1 MNLRVGFHVSI
12 KGGIQNSIT
21 NALDIGCTAFQI
33 FTRSPRQWRLPELV
47 EADVESFKTYLK
59 KSGIEKNS
67 VAVHMPYLPNLAG
80 PDGELF
86 EKSVN
91 SFTSELI
98 RCSQLGIEYLVI
110 HLGSHKDLGRD
121 HGVNQLLKS
130 CGQAVDNYKSSF
142 KKNLDVTILLEN
154 SAGQKGSIGSKLE
167 ELGEILDK
175 LSNKTYC
182 VCLDTCHAFASGY
195 DLSTEEA
202 CNRFIN
208 EFDKTVGLES
218 LKFIHLNDSKHEIG
232 SHRDRH
238 ELFGHGKIGTKGL
251 STIIN
256 DKKMGNVPMVMEPDF
271 VSVEEDAKNLK
282 LIRKLRKQPN

>member
-1 MNLRVGFHVSI
+1 MNFRVGFHVSI
-12 KGGIQNSIT
+12 AGGIQNSIT

-33 FTRSPRQWRLPELV
+33 FTRSPRQWQAKNLV
-47 EADVESFKTYLK
+47 EADVGLFKTNLK

-67 VAVHMPYLPNLAG
+67 VAVHMPYLPNLSG

-86 EKSVN
+86 AKSLD
-91 SFTSELI
+91 SLALELK

-110 HLGSHKDLGRD
+110 HLGSHKEMGRD
-121 HGVNQLLKS
+121 HGMEQLLKS

-167 ELGEILDK
+167 EIGEILDK
-175 LSNKTYC
+175 LSSKTYG

-202 CNRFIN
+202 CKDFIG
-208 EFDKTVGLES
+208 EFDKNVGLEY
-218 LKFIHLNDSKHEIG
+218 LKFIHLNDSKYEVG
-232 SHRDRH
+232 SHLDRH
-238 ELFGHGKIGTKGL
+238 QLFGQGKIGAKGL

-256 DKKMGNVPMVMEPDF
+256 DKKMGNVPMVMEPEF
-271 VSVEEDAKNLK
+271 VSVEEDVKNLA
-282 LIRKLRKQPN
+282 LIRKYRKQPK

>member
-1 MNLRVGFHVSI
+1 MNFRVGFHVSI
-12 KGGIQNSIT
+12 AGGIQNSIT

-33 FTRSPRQWRLPELV
+33 FTRSPRQWQANELL
-47 EADVESFKTYLK
+47 EADVELFKTNLK

-67 VAVHMPYLPNLAG
+67 VAVHMPYLPNLSG

-86 EKSVN
+86 DKSLD
-91 SFTSELI
+91 SFARELK

-110 HLGSHKDLGRD
+110 HLGSHKDMGRD
-121 HGVNQLLKS
+121 HGVQQLLKS
-130 CGQAVDNYKSSF
+130 CGKAVDNYKSSF

-175 LSNKTYC
+175 LSNKTYGI
-182 VCLDTCHAFASGY
+182 CLDTCHAFASGY

-202 CNRFIN
+202 CKRFIN
-208 EFDKTVGLES
+208 DFDETVGLDS

-232 SHRDRH
+232 SRRDRH
-238 ELFGHGKIGTKGL
+238 ELFGNGKIGAKGL

-256 DKKMGNVPMVMEPDF
+256 DKKMGNVPMVMEPDK
-271 VSVEEDAKNLK
+271 VSNEEDIKNLA
-282 LIRKLRKQPN
+282 LIRKFRKQSK

>member
-1 MNLRVGFHVSI
+1 MNFRLGFHVSSA
-12 KGGIQNSIT
+12 GGVQNAIT

-33 FTRSPRQWRLPELV
+33 FTRSPKQWDAKDLVDTNVEL
-47 EADVESFKTYLK
+47 FKANLK

-67 VAVHMPYLPNLAG
+67 VAVHMPYLPNLSG

-86 EKSVN
+86 EKSLN
-91 SFTSELI
+91 SLTIELE

-110 HLGSHKDLGRD
+110 HLGSHKDKGRD
-121 HGVNQLLKS
+121 HGVEQLLKS

-142 KKNLDVTILLEN
+142 KRKLDVTILLEN

-167 ELGEILDK
+167 EVGEILDK
-175 LSNKTYC
+175 LSSKTYGI
-182 VCLDTCHAFASGY
+182 CLDTCHAFASGY
-195 DLSTEEA
+195 DLSTEET
-202 CNRFIN
+202 CKGFIG

-218 LKFIHLNDSKHEIG
+218 LKFIHLNDSKYEVG
-232 SHRDRH
+232 SHLDRH

-256 DKKMGNVPMVMEPDF
+256 DKKIGNVPMVMEPDK
-271 VSVEEDAKNLK
+271 VPIEEYAKNLA
-282 LIRKLRKQPN
+282 LIRKYRKQPK

>member
-1 MNLRVGFHVSI
+1 LNFRVGFHVSI
-12 KGGIQNSIT
+12 AGGIQNSIT

-33 FTRSPRQWRLPELV
+33 FTRSPRQWDAKPLLED
-47 EADVESFKTYLK
+47 DVELFKTNLK

-67 VAVHMPYLPNLAG
+67 VAIHMPYLPNLSR

-86 EKSVN
+86 EKSLN
-91 SFTSELI
+91 SLTSELK
-98 RCSQLGIEYLVI
+98 RCSQLGIQYLVI
-110 HLGSHKDLGRD
+110 HLGSHKEMGTD
-121 HGVNQLLKS
+121 HGVAQLLKS

-154 SAGQKGSIGSKLE
+154 SAGQKDSIGSKLE

-175 LSNKTYC
+175 LSSKTYG

-195 DLSTEEA
+195 DLSTEET
-202 CNRFIN
+202 CKEFID
-208 EFDKTVGLES
+208 EFDKTVGIES
-218 LKFIHLNDSKHEIG
+218 LKFIHLNDSKHEVG
-232 SHRDRH
+232 SHLDRH

-256 DKKMGNVPMVMEPDF
+256 DKKMRNVPMVMEPEF
-271 VSVEEDAKNLK
+271 VSIEEDAKNLA
-282 LIRKLRKQPN
+282 LIRKFRKD

>member
-1 MNLRVGFHVSI
+1 MNFRVGFHVSI
-12 KGGIQNSIT
+12 AGGIQNSIT

-33 FTRSPRQWRLPELV
+33 FTRSPRQWQANELV
-47 EADVESFKTYLK
+47 EADVELFKTNLK

-67 VAVHMPYLPNLAG
+67 VAVHMPYLPNLSG

-86 EKSVN
+86 DKSLD
-91 SFTSELI
+91 SFARELK

-110 HLGSHKDLGRD
+110 HLGSHKDMGRD
-121 HGVNQLLKS
+121 HGVQQLLKS
-130 CGQAVDNYKSSF
+130 CGKAVDNYKSSF

-175 LSNKTYC
+175 LSNKTYGI
-182 VCLDTCHAFASGY
+182 CLDTCHAFASGY

-202 CNRFIN
+202 CKRFIN
-208 EFDKTVGLES
+208 DFDETVGLDS

-232 SHRDRH
+232 SHLDRH
-238 ELFGHGKIGTKGL
+238 ELFGHGKIGAKGL

-256 DKKMGNVPMVMEPDF
+256 DKKIGNLPMVMEPEF
-271 VSVEEDAKNLK
+271 VSIEEDAKNLA
-282 LIRKLRKQPN
+282 LIRNLRKQPD

>member
-1 MNLRVGFHVSI
+1 MNFRVGFHVSI
-12 KGGIQNSIT
+12 AGGIQNSVT

-33 FTRSPRQWRLPELV
+33 FTRSPQQWHSKDLV
-47 EADVESFKTYLK
+47 EADVELFKSNLK
-59 KSGIEKNS
+59 KSGINKNS
-67 VAVHMPYLPNLAG
+67 VAVHMPYLPNLSG
-80 PDGELF
+80 PDGELY
-86 EKSVN
+86 EKSLN
-91 SFTSELI
+91 SFTSELT

-110 HLGSHKDLGRD
+110 HLGSHKDMGRD

-142 KKNLDVTILLEN
+142 KKNLDVTIFLEN

-271 VSVEEDAKNLK
+271 VSVEEDAKNLA

>member
-1 MNLRVGFHVSI
+1 MSLRVGFHVSI

-195 DLSTEEA
+195 DLRTEEA

-232 SHRDRH
+232 THRDRH

-271 VSVEEDAKNLK
+271 VSLEEDAKNLK

>member
-1 MNLRVGFHVSI
+1 LNFRVGFHVSSA
-12 KGGIQNSIT
+12 GRIQNSIAI
-21 NALDIGCTAFQI
+21 ALDIGCTAFQI
-33 FTRSPRQWRLPELV
+33 FTRSPRQWQAKDLI
-47 EADVESFKTYLK
+47 EADVELFRTNLK

-98 RCSQLGIEYLVI
+98 RCYQLGIEYLVI

-167 ELGEILDK
+167 DLREILDK
-175 LSNKTYC
+175 LSSKTYG

-202 CNRFIN
+202 CKGFIG

-218 LKFIHLNDSKHEIG
+218 LKFIHLNDSKYEIG
-232 SHRDRH
+232 SHLDRH
-238 ELFGHGKIGTKGL
+238 ELFGHGKIGAKGL

-256 DKKMGNVPMVMEPDF
+256 DKKMGNVPMVMEPERA
-271 VSVEEDAKNLK
+271 SIEEDAKNLA
-282 LIRKLRKQPN
+282 LIRKYRKYPK

>member
-1 MNLRVGFHVSI
+1 MNFRLGFHVSSA
-12 KGGIQNSIT
+12 GGVQNSIT

-33 FTRSPRQWRLPELV
+33 FTRSPRQWDAKNLVDANVEL
-47 EADVESFKTYLK
+47 FKANLK

-67 VAVHMPYLPNLAG
+67 VAVHMPYLPNLSG

-86 EKSVN
+86 EKSLN
-91 SFTSELI
+91 SLTIELD

-110 HLGSHKDLGRD
+110 HLGSHKDMGRD
-121 HGVNQLLKS
+121 HGVEQLLKS
-130 CGQAVDNYKSSF
+130 CGKAVDNYRSSF
-142 KKNLDVTILLEN
+142 KRKLDVTILLEN

-167 ELGEILDK
+167 EVGEILDK
-175 LSNKTYC
+175 LSSKTYG

-195 DLSTEEA
+195 HLSTEET
-202 CNRFIN
+202 CKEFIG

-218 LKFIHLNDSKHEIG
+218 LKFIHLNDSKYEVG
-232 SHRDRH
+232 SHLDRH

-256 DKKMGNVPMVMEPDF
+256 DKKLGSVPMVMEPDK
-271 VSVEEDAKNLK
+271 VPIEEYAKNLT
-282 LIRKLRKQPN
+282 LIRKFRKQPK

>member
-12 KGGIQNSIT
+12 AGGIQNSIT

-33 FTRSPRQWRLPELV
+33 FTRSPRQWQSKDLV
-47 EADVESFKTYLK
+47 ETDVELFKTNLK

-67 VAVHMPYLPNLAG
+67 VAVHMPYLPNLSG

-86 EKSVN
+86 EKSLC

-98 RCSQLGIEYLVI
+98 RCSQLGIEFLVI
-110 HLGSHKDLGRD
+110 HLGSHKDMGRD
-121 HGVNQLLKS
+121 HGVKQLLKS
-130 CGQAVDNYKSSF
+130 CGEAVDKYKSTF

-175 LSNKTYC
+175 LSSKSFC

-202 CNRFIN
+202 CKGFIS
-208 EFDKTVGLES
+208 EFDDTVGLES
-218 LKFIHLNDSKHEIG
+218 LKFIHLNDSKYEIG
-232 SHRDRH
+232 SHLDRH
-238 ELFGHGKIGTKGL
+238 ELFGHGKIGSKGL

-256 DKKMGNVPMVMEPDF
+256 DKKMGNVPMVMEPEF
-271 VSVEEDAKNLK
+271 VSIEEDAKNLA
-282 LIRKLRKQPN
+282 LIRRLRKQPN

>member
-1 MNLRVGFHVSI
+1 LNLRVGFHVSI

-195 DLSTEEA
+195 DLRTEEA

-271 VSVEEDAKNLK
+271 VSLEEDAKNLK

>member
-12 KGGIQNSIT
+12 AGGIQNSIT

-33 FTRSPRQWRLPELV
+33 FTRSPRQWHAKDLV
-47 EADVESFKTYLK
+47 DADVELFKTNLK

-67 VAVHMPYLPNLAG
+67 VAVHMPYLPNLSG

-86 EKSVN
+86 EKSLN

-110 HLGSHKDLGRD
+110 HLGSHKDMGRD
-121 HGVNQLLKS
+121 HGVKQLLKS
-130 CGQAVDNYKSSF
+130 CGKAVDNYKSAF
-142 KKNLDVTILLEN
+142 KRKLDVTILLEN

-175 LSNKTYC
+175 LSSKTYC

-195 DLSTEEA
+195 DLSSEGA
-202 CNRFIN
+202 CKEFIS
-208 EFDKTVGLES
+208 EFDRTVGLGS
-218 LKFIHLNDSKHEIG
+218 LKFIHLNDSKYEIG
-232 SHRDRH
+232 SHLDRH

-256 DKKMGNVPMVMEPDF
+256 DKKMGNVPMVMEPEF
-271 VSVEEDAKNLK
+271 VSIEEDAKNLA

>member
-1 MNLRVGFHVSI
+1 MNLRIGFHVPI

-33 FTRSPRQWRLPELV
+33 FTRSPRQWHSKDLV
-47 EADVESFKTYLK
+47 EADVKLFKTNLK

-98 RCSQLGIEYLVI
+98 RCSQLGIEYLII
-110 HLGSHKDLGRD
+110 HLGSHKDMGRN

-130 CGQAVDNYKSSF
+130 CGQAVDNYKSAF
-142 KKNLDVTILLEN
+142 KRNLDVTILLEN
-154 SAGQKGSIGSKLE
+154 SAGQKGSMGSKLE

-175 LSNKTYC
+175 LSSKTYC

-195 DLSTEEA
+195 DLSTEEV
-202 CNRFIN
+202 CKRFIN
-208 EFDKTVGLES
+208 DFDNAVGLDS

-238 ELFGHGKIGTKGL
+238 ELFGHGKIGSKGL

-256 DKKMGNVPMVMEPDF
+256 DKKMGNVPMVMEPNF
-271 VSVEEDAKNLK
+271 VSVEEDAKNLA
-282 LIRKLRKQPN
+282 LIRKLRKQPK

>member
-1 MNLRVGFHVSI
+1 LNFRVGFHVSI
-12 KGGIQNSIT
+12 AGGIQNSIT

-33 FTRSPRQWRLPELV
+33 FTRSPRQWQANELV
-47 EADVESFKTYLK
+47 EDDVELFKTNLK

-67 VAVHMPYLPNLAG
+67 VAVHMPYLPNLSG

-86 EKSVN
+86 DKSLD
-91 SFTSELI
+91 SFARELK

-110 HLGSHKDLGRD
+110 HLGSHKDMGRD
-121 HGVNQLLKS
+121 HGVQQLLKS
-130 CGQAVDNYKSSF
+130 CGKAVDNYKSSF

-175 LSNKTYC
+175 LSNKTYGI
-182 VCLDTCHAFASGY
+182 CLDTCHAFASGY

-202 CNRFIN
+202 CKRFIN
-208 EFDKTVGLES
+208 DFDKTVGLDS

-232 SHRDRH
+232 SRRDRH
-238 ELFGHGKIGTKGL
+238 ELFGNGKIGAKGL

-256 DKKMGNVPMVMEPDF
+256 DKKMGNVPMVMEPDK
-271 VSVEEDAKNLK
+271 VSNEEDIKNLA
-282 LIRKLRKQPN
+282 LIRKFRKQSK

>member
-1 MNLRVGFHVSI
+1 MNFRVGFHVSI
-12 KGGIQNSIT
+12 AGGIQNSIT

-33 FTRSPRQWRLPELV
+33 FTRSPRQWQAKNLV
-47 EADVESFKTYLK
+47 EADVGLFKTNLK

-67 VAVHMPYLPNLAG
+67 VAVHMPYLPNLSG

-86 EKSVN
+86 AKSLD
-91 SFTSELI
+91 SLALELK

-110 HLGSHKDLGRD
+110 HLGSHKEMGRD
-121 HGVNQLLKS
+121 HGIEQLLKS

-167 ELGEILDK
+167 EMGEILDK
-175 LSNKTYC
+175 LSSKTYG

-202 CNRFIN
+202 CKDFIG
-208 EFDKTVGLES
+208 EFDKNVGLEY
-218 LKFIHLNDSKHEIG
+218 LKFIHLNDSKYEVG
-232 SHRDRH
+232 SHLDRH
-238 ELFGHGKIGTKGL
+238 QLFGQGKIGAKGL

-256 DKKMGNVPMVMEPDF
+256 DKKMGNVPMVMEPEF
-271 VSVEEDAKNLK
+271 VSVEEDVKNLA
-282 LIRKLRKQPN
+282 LIRKYRKQPK

>member
-1 MNLRVGFHVSI
+1 RIGFHVPI

-33 FTRSPRQWRLPELV
+33 FTRSPRQWQSKDLV
-47 EADVESFKTYLK
+47 ETDVELFKTNLK

-67 VAVHMPYLPNLAG
+67 VAVHMPYLPNLSG

-86 EKSVN
+86 EKSLS

-98 RCSQLGIEYLVI
+98 RCSQLGIEFLVI
-110 HLGSHKDLGRD
+110 HLGSHKDMGRD
-121 HGVNQLLKS
+121 HGVKQLLKS
-130 CGQAVDNYKSSF
+130 CGEAVDKYKSTF

-175 LSNKTYC
+175 LSSKSFC

-202 CNRFIN
+202 CKGFIS
-208 EFDKTVGLES
+208 EFDDTVGLES
-218 LKFIHLNDSKHEIG
+218 LKFIHLNDSKYEIG
-232 SHRDRH
+232 SHLDRH
-238 ELFGHGKIGTKGL
+238 ELFGHGKIGSKGL

-256 DKKMGNVPMVMEPDF
+256 DKKMGNVPMVMEPEF
-271 VSVEEDAKNLK
+271 VSIEEDAKNLA
-282 LIRKLRKQPN
+282 LIRRLRKQPN

>member
-47 EADVESFKTYLK
+47 EADVESFKTNLK

-110 HLGSHKDLGRD
+110 HLGSHKDMGRD

-130 CGQAVDNYKSSF
+130 CGQAVDNYKSAF
-142 KKNLDVTILLEN
+142 KRNLDVTILLEN
-154 SAGQKGSIGSKLE
+154 SAGQKGSVGSKLE

-175 LSNKTYC
+175 LSSKTYC
-182 VCLDTCHAFASGY
+182 VCLDTCHAFACGY

-202 CNRFIN
+202 CKRFIN
-208 EFDKTVGLES
+208 EFDDTVGLDS

-271 VSVEEDAKNLK
+271 VSVEEDAKNLA

>member
-12 KGGIQNSIT
+12 AGGIQNSIT

-33 FTRSPRQWRLPELV
+33 FTRSPRQWHAKDLV
-47 EADVESFKTYLK
+47 EADVELFKTNLK

-67 VAVHMPYLPNLAG
+67 VAVHMPYLPNLSG

-86 EKSVN
+86 EKSLS

-98 RCSQLGIEYLVI
+98 RCSQLGIEFLVI
-110 HLGSHKDLGRD
+110 HLGSHKDMGRD
-121 HGVNQLLKS
+121 HGVKQLLKS
-130 CGQAVDNYKSSF
+130 CGEAVDKYKSTF

-175 LSNKTYC
+175 LSSKSFC

-202 CNRFIN
+202 CKGFIS
-208 EFDKTVGLES
+208 EFDDTVGLES
-218 LKFIHLNDSKHEIG
+218 LKFIHLNDSKYEIG
-232 SHRDRH
+232 SHLDRH
-238 ELFGHGKIGTKGL
+238 ELFGHGKIGSKGL

-256 DKKMGNVPMVMEPDF
+256 DKKMGNVPMVMEPEF
-271 VSVEEDAKNLK
+271 VSIEEDAKNLA
-282 LIRKLRKQPN
+282 LIRKLRKQPS

>member
-1 MNLRVGFHVSI
+1 
-12 KGGIQNSIT
+12 
-21 NALDIGCTAFQI
+21 
-33 FTRSPRQWRLPELV
+33 
-47 EADVESFKTYLK
+47 
-59 KSGIEKNS
+59 
-67 VAVHMPYLPNLAG
+67 MPYLPNLSG

-86 EKSVN
+86 EKSLN

-98 RCSQLGIEYLVI
+98 RCSQLGIEFLVI
-110 HLGSHKDLGRD
+110 HLGSHKDMGRD
-121 HGVNQLLKS
+121 HGVKQLLKS
-130 CGQAVDNYKSSF
+130 CGEAVDKYKSTF

-175 LSNKTYC
+175 LSSKSFC

-202 CNRFIN
+202 CKGFIS
-208 EFDKTVGLES
+208 EFDDTVGLES
-218 LKFIHLNDSKHEIG
+218 LKFIHLNDSKYEIG
-232 SHRDRH
+232 SHLDRH
-238 ELFGHGKIGTKGL
+238 ELFGHGKIGSKGL

-256 DKKMGNVPMVMEPDF
+256 DKKMGNVPMVMEPDK
-271 VSVEEDAKNLK
+271 VSIEEYAKNLA